1 MELVDI
7 KERWTNPIN
16 TVTIGATPA
25 DGGTRGSVVSVGGE
39 TTLPFLTFEGEI
51 PHRPAI
57 AGIVTDVVPD
67 GWPDVLK
74 NAIGDV
80 INSPAE
86 WAQKCVEDFKVDM
99 ISLKLIGP
107 DPNVAGRSA
116 GDAAA
121 TVKAVL
127 EAVDVPLIF
136 WGCDDEE
143 IDNEVLPECSQ
154 AARGENCLI
163 GSATEGNYR
172 TLGAIG
178 TADKHKLIAEAP
190 VDINIAKQVNILL
203 QDAGFPLGDVV
214 MCQTTAALGYGF
226 DYVYTIFE
234 RVRIAG
240 LKGDKLMALPQIA
253 NVGWEA
259 WKVKEAIQDEDILP
273 GWGKLSARGPAWEA
287 TTAMGYLQA
296 GADVLTLAH
305 PQVIAVMRDS
315 IEELM
320 PNAKGDQG

>member
-1 MELVDI
+1 MEVVDI
-7 KERWTNPIN
+7 KEKWPNRIT
-16 TVTIGATPA
+16 TVTIGATPEQ
-25 DGGTRGSVVSVGGE
+25 GGTRGSTVTVGGE

-51 PHRPAI
+51 PNRPVI
-57 AGIVTDVVPD
+57 AGVVADVVPD
-67 GWPDVLK
+67 WPDVVK
-74 NAIGDV
+74 TAVGDV

-86 WAQKCVEDFKVDM
+86 WAQKLVEECKVDM

-107 DPNVAGRSA
+107 DPAGAARSA
-116 GDAAA
+116 DEAAA
-121 TVKAVL
+121 VVKSVL

-143 IDNEVLPECSQ
+143 TDNVLLLECSS
-154 AARGENCLI
+154 AAKGEVCLI
-163 GSATEGNYR
+163 GSATETNYR

-178 TADKHKLIAEAP
+178 TADKHKVIAEAP
-190 VDINIAKQVNILL
+190 VDINIGKQVNILL
-203 QDAGFPLGDVV
+203 QDAGFSLNDVV

-259 WKVKEAIQDEDILP
+259 WKVKEAVQDEDALP
-273 GWGKLSARGPAWEA
+273 GWGKLEDRGPLWEITSA
-287 TTAMGYLQA
+287 TGYLHA
-296 GADVLTLAH
+296 GADILTLAH
-305 PQVIAVMRDS
+305 PRSIAIMKQTID
-315 IEELM
+315 ELM
-320 PNAKGDQG
+320 AG